1 MRWLP
6 FRCGGLAHRD
16 RTLHWTV
23 GIQITAGMG
32 CGEVGGGFGSGYNV
46 RGMSGS
52 LMILYTEGVRVLW
65 VKCLACVALVLVGLP
80 VRAEVAP
87 LKMPDTLA
95 SRKIVAARAVD
106 DGTAIRESLR
116 RDIRL
121 HPGDFVVFET
131 EVGAARFVAEHRAD
145 AQPERNER
153 LVSRGVVGYWQGKIV
168 VVLPWGP
175 VKNFQ

>member
-1 MRWLP
+1 M
-6 FRCGGLAHRD
+6 
-16 RTLHWTV
+16 
-23 GIQITAGMG
+23 
-32 CGEVGGGFGSGYNV
+32 
-46 RGMSGS
+46 
-52 LMILYTEGVRVLW
+52 
-65 VKCLACVALVLVGLP
+65 ALVLVGLP

-87 LKMPDTLA
+87 LKMPETPA
-95 SRKIVAARAVD
+95 SRKIVGANAVD
-106 DGTAIRESLR
+106 EGTAIRESLR

-131 EVGAARFVAEHRAD
+131 EFGAERFVAEHQTD
-145 AQPERNER
+145 AQRERNER

>member
-1 MRWLP
+1 
-6 FRCGGLAHRD
+6 
-16 RTLHWTV
+16 
-23 GIQITAGMG
+23 
-32 CGEVGGGFGSGYNV
+32 
-46 RGMSGS
+46 
-52 LMILYTEGVRVLW
+52 
-65 VKCLACVALVLVGLP
+65 VALVLMGLP

-87 LKMPDTLA
+87 LKMPPDTPA
-95 SRKIVAARAVD
+95 SRKIVAASAVD

-131 EVGAARFVAEHRAD
+131 EFGAERFVAEHQAE
-145 AQPERNER
+145 AQRERNQR

-175 VKNFQ
+175 VKNF